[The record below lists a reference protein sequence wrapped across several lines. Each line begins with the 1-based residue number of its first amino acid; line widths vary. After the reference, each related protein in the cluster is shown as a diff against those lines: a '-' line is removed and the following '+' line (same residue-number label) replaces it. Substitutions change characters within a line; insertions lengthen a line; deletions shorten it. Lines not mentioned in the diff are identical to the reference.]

1 MTMTSNNGMRE
12 LADKELDAVCG
23 GGGGFRTGDI
33 WAFQKNVAV
42 VNKSKDVLIYQSN
55 NNNTGIQVG

>member
-23 GGGGFRTGDI
+23 GGSFRTGDI
-33 WAFQKNVAV
+33 WAHQTNVSV
-42 VNKSKDVLIYQSN
+42 VNKSKDVWIYQIN